1 MSFDPNQK
9 RRFSL
14 FPTTLQKAAEIA
26 TRPAFKKYGIVQAR
40 LTTDWVHIVG
50 SVLAQKAL
58 PTRIQFQK
66 GRRDGGTL
74 FLDVATGWALEVQ
87 HLEPVILEKIATY
100 FGYRAVER
108 IHITQRPLPM
118 KKEATKAAIP
128 PAKPL
133 PAESQEKLEKAME
146 QVTDPE
152 LRAALEKLGEGIFR
166 GKQ

>member
-40 LTTDWVHIVG
+40 LTTDWLNIVG
-50 SVLAQKAL
+50 PVLAQKAL
-58 PTRIQFQK
+58 PTRIQFAK
-66 GRRDGGTL
+66 GRKDGGTL
-74 FLDVATGWALEVQ
+74 FLDVATGWALEIQ

-118 KKEATKAAIP
+118 QNEKAKAAP
-128 PAKPL
+128 TPAPL
-133 PAESQEKLEKAME
+133 SASAQEKLEKTLE
-146 QVTDPE
+146 QVTDPD